1 MTEEK
6 PTSRKAVLIWMIV
19 SQVLTV
25 GTLAVW
31 LVMAGLLV
39 HGFRRG
45 RDTPSHDLCDCDFGL
60 SDLSVGLG
68 HSSVDRVR
76 TPKRQVGRN
85 TLRSIV
91 FAAGFGVHRFRSHSS
106 VHL

>member
-1 MTEEK
+1 
-6 PTSRKAVLIWMIV
+6 
-19 SQVLTV
+19 
-25 GTLAVW
+25 
-31 LVMAGLLV
+31 MAGHGRTLV

-106 VHL
+106 VHLEREVTAAAICAKVYKL